1 MITLS
6 QINQYVKANN
16 IDNNTDIF
24 SILSQM
30 QLEYKEN
37 TSKRVV
43 KNASPIP
50 SATKI
55 EYSTQDL
62 LDLFNS

>member
-16 IDNNTDIF
+16 IDDNTDIF

-37 TSKRVV
+37 TSKRVARNV
-43 KNASPIP
+43 SPTP